1 VAREEVR
8 FESGGE
14 SIAAWLFRPE
24 RAAAA
29 AALPCVVTKRVPRG
43 ELRTYP
49 GGHFD
54 PFLGKTFERMLA
66 DQVEF
71 LDRVLSS

>member
-1 VAREEVR
+1 MK
-8 FESGGE
+8 
-14 SIAAWLFRPE
+14 AASRP
-24 RAAAA
+24 A
-29 AALPCVVTKRVPRG
+29 RG

-54 PFLGKTFERMLA
+54 PFLGETFERMAA

-71 LDRVLSS
+71 LGRQLRQGSNTGLAGAG